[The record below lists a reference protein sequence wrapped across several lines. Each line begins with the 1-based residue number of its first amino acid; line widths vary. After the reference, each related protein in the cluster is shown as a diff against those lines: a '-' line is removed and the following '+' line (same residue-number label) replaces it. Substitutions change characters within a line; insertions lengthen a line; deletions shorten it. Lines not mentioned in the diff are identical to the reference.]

1 MRRTFT
7 VFILLISI
15 YSHSQNNDL
24 NPNSRWNCWDLDGAS
39 SCRATYNYNLYF
51 NGDSIING
59 NQYFKLYKV
68 GYKDYIVY
76 PGGCIGPR
84 QYYHYFYTLVRYH
97 QNKLY
102 IKDNFSEQ
110 LFIDY
115 NLQIGDS
122 IKNVGFT
129 TGIPLKINRIDSVN
143 INGNYLKRFFFQSTV
158 NALDTGYVIEKIGS
172 NHGFISEFTPWFE
185 SYKELICY
193 SENNVTL
200 YTDPNSNHN
209 CELTLNINETNNE
222 SNIFSLHPNPASNS
236 FSIKINGNQS
246 TPKNIIITNYLGEII
261 LEEPYKEHNFNFSI
275 SHLPNGIYFV
285 LIETASGTSVKKIIK
300 E

>member
-1 MRRTFT
+1 MKGIFT

-24 NPNSRWNCWDLDGAS
+24 NPNSRWNCRDVDGTS
-39 SCRATYNYNLYF
+39 QCKDTYNYNLYF

-59 NQYFKLYKV
+59 NRYFKLYTV
-68 GYKDYIVY
+68 GYKFFSLIS
-76 PGGCIGPR
+76 PSCTGP
-84 QYYHYFYTLVRYH
+84 QQFYHYFKTLVRYH

-102 IKDNFSEQ
+102 IMNNATEQ

-122 IKNVGFT
+122 IKNVGFSP
-129 TGIPLKINRIDSVN
+129 GIPLKIYQIDSVN
-143 INGNYLKRFFFQSTV
+143 INGNYLKRFFYQSTTS
-158 NALDTGYVIEKIGS
+158 LDTGYVIEKIGS
-172 NHGFISEFTPWFE
+172 NHGFISEFTYFFE
-185 SYKELICY
+185 NSKELICY

-200 YTDPNSNHN
+200 YTEPNSNYN
-209 CELTLNINETNNE
+209 CQLTLNINETNNE
-222 SNIFSLHPNPASNS
+222 SNIFSLHPNPVSNS
-236 FSIKINGNQS
+236 FSIKINVTKS
-246 TPKNIIITNYLGEII
+246 TPKKVIITNYLGEIT
-261 LEEPYKEHNFNFSI
+261 LEEPYKENNLNYSI